1 MFVNYWTNS
10 HSYSLAVTGLKMK
23 NKVFSTREEANQ
35 MMYKIMAKY
44 HLTLQ
49 KVFDDNHDKTY
60 VCDNG
65 VRFYIQR
72 AFE

>member
-1 MFVNYWTNS
+1 MFNCWTSS
-10 HSYSLAVTGLKMK
+10 HNYSLAVTGLKVK
-23 NKVFSTREEANQ
+23 SKVFSTREEANQ

>member
-1 MFVNYWTNS
+1 MFNCWTNS
-10 HSYSLAVTGLKMK
+10 HNYSLEVTGLKVK
-23 NKVFSTREEANQ
+23 SKVFSTREEANQ

>member
-1 MFVNYWTNS
+1 MFNCWTNS

>member
-1 MFVNYWTNS
+1 MFNYWNNS

-23 NKVFSTREEANQ
+23 SKVFSTREEANQ

>member
-1 MFVNYWTNS
+1 MFVNFLTNS
-10 HSYSLAVTGLKMK
+10 HSYSLAATGLKVK
-23 NKVFSTREEANQ
+23 SKIFATREEANQ
-35 MMYKIMAKY
+35 MMYKIMAQH
-44 HLTLQ
+44 HLTIQ

-72 AFE
+72 TFE

>member
-1 MFVNYWTNS
+1 MFNCWNS
-10 HSYSLAVTGLKMK
+10 NHNYSLAVTGLKVK
-23 NKVFSTREEANQ
+23 SKVFSTREDANQ
-35 MMYKIMAKY
+35 MMYKIMAEY

-72 AFE
+72 IF

>member
-1 MFVNYWTNS
+1 
-10 HSYSLAVTGLKMK
+10 
-23 NKVFSTREEANQ
+23 

>member
-1 MFVNYWTNS
+1 
-10 HSYSLAVTGLKMK
+10 MK
-23 NKVFSTREEANQ
+23 SKVFSTREEANQ

-49 KVFDDNHDKTY
+49 KVFDDHHDKTY

>member
-1 MFVNYWTNS
+1 MFVNFLTNS
-10 HSYSLAVTGLKMK
+10 HSYSLAATGLKVK
-23 NKVFSTREEANQ
+23 SKIFSTREEANQ
-35 MMYKIMAKY
+35 MMYKIMAKH

-49 KVFDDNHDKTY
+49 KVFDDHHDKTY

-72 AFE
+72 TFE

>member
-1 MFVNYWTNS
+1 MFVNCWTNS
-10 HSYSLAVTGLKMK
+10 HNYSLAVTGLKVK
-23 NKVFSTREEANQ
+23 SKVFSTREDANQ
-35 MMYKIMAKY
+35 MMYNIMAEY

-49 KVFDDNHDKTY
+49 KVFDDNHYKTY

-72 AFE
+72 IF

>member
-1 MFVNYWTNS
+1 MFNCWTSSHNYI
-10 HSYSLAVTGLKMK
+10 LEVTGLKMK
-23 NKVFSTREEANQ
+23 SKVFSTREEANQ

-44 HLTLQ
+44 HLTIQ
-49 KVFDDNHDKTY
+49 KVFDDHHDKTY